1 MRSLFLRFF
10 ISFWLLIGIIVGSAA
25 VSGFLYAER
34 LQATI
39 EDFEVGESMLEA
51 SAVLASGGRRG
62 LVGWIRE
69 LPRDDGV
76 IVFIVDAEGRDIAGR
91 DVPFAMQ
98 RYFQR
103 HQARLHSDG
112 GRTEEQR
119 GHQRYRRL
127 PHLTAPDGEVLTMLV
142 TPARSRNSFLNWP
155 NAQYWLLAF
164 ALLASGLVSYALAAT
179 FSRPV
184 RKLREA
190 TLALADGDLD
200 VRIGDAL
207 GKRRDELGMLGSD
220 FDAMAEKLQRAAE
233 QQTELSRNISHELRS
248 PLARM
253 RVALELARRKSG
265 ELAELDRLETDAER
279 LDSLIGQI
287 LSYTRLESDHAA
299 SAEPVDL
306 RDLISEVIE
315 NVEFEYGNPG
325 RITVAALPEPGTV
338 VPGRRGAL
346 ISAFEN
352 VLRNA
357 MRHGAESGTVSI
369 DSTISDDEIVISIA
383 DDGQGVS
390 EDDLPK
396 LFEPFFRTRTSAET
410 DGNAGTG
417 LGLAIAR
424 RAIHL
429 HGGTIEAAN
438 GETSGLLVR
447 ISLPMNRQPA

>member
-25 VSGFLYAER
+25 ISGFLYAER

-51 SAVLASGGRRG
+51 SAILASGGREA

-76 IVFIVDAEGRDIAGR
+76 IVFIVDADGRDIAER
-91 DVPFAMQ
+91 DVPFAVQ

-103 HQARLHSDG
+103 HQARLHTD
-112 GRTEEQR
+112 RVNTDEQR
-119 GHQRYRRL
+119 GHRRYRRL
-127 PHLTAPDGEVLTMLV
+127 PHLTAPNGDELTMLV

-164 ALLASGLVSYALAAT
+164 ALLTSGLVSYALAAT

-190 TLALADGDLD
+190 TVALADGDLD

-207 GKRRDELGMLGSD
+207 GKRRDELGMLGND

-265 ELAELDRLETDAER
+265 ELEELDRLETDAER

-287 LSYTRLESDHAA
+287 LSYTRLEGDLATSEE
-299 SAEPVDL
+299 SVDL
-306 RDLISEVIE
+306 HDLLSEVIE

-325 RITVAALPEPGTV
+325 RISVSALPEPGTV
-338 VPGRRGAL
+338 VHGRRGAL

-357 MRHGAESGTVSI
+357 MRHGLQTGTVSI
-369 DSTISDDEIVISIA
+369 DTAATADNIVVAIQ
-383 DDGQGVS
+383 DDGPGVEE
-390 EDDLPK
+390 EDLAR
-396 LFEPFFRTRTSAET
+396 LFEPFFRTRTSAER
-410 DGNAGTG
+410 DDNAGTG
-417 LGLAIAR
+417 LGLAIAK
-424 RAIHL
+424 RAIQL
-429 HGGTIEAAN
+429 HEGTIEAAN
-438 GETSGLLVR
+438 AETGGLVVR
-447 ISLPMNRQPA
+447 ITLPLSR

>member
-10 ISFWLLIGIIVGSAA
+10 ISFWVLIGIIVGGAA
-25 VSGFLYAER
+25 ISGFLYAER

-51 SAVLASGGRRG
+51 SAILASGGREA
-62 LVGWIRE
+62 LVGWMRE

-76 IVFIVDAEGRDIAGR
+76 IVFIVDADGRDIAGR
-91 DVPFAMQ
+91 DVPFAVE

-103 HQARLHSDG
+103 HQARLHTDRVG
-112 GRTEEQR
+112 EVDQR
-119 GHQRYRRL
+119 SHRRYRRL
-127 PHLTAPDGEVLTMLV
+127 PHLTAPNGDVLTMLV
-142 TPARSRNSFLNWP
+142 TPARSRNSFMNWP

-164 ALLASGLVSYALAAT
+164 ALLASGFVSYALAAT

-184 RKLREA
+184 HKLRDA
-190 TLALADGDLD
+190 TVALADGNLD
-200 VRIGDAL
+200 VRVGDAL
-207 GKRRDELGMLGSD
+207 GKRRDELGMLGRD

-265 ELAELDRLETDAER
+265 ELKELDRLEMDAER

-287 LSYTRLESDHAA
+287 LSYTRLDSDL
-299 SAEPVDL
+299 STSGEPVDL
-306 RDLISEVIE
+306 HDLLSEVIE

-325 RITVAALPEPGTV
+325 RISIAALPEPGTV
-338 VPGRRGAL
+338 VHGRRGAL

-357 MRHGAESGTVSI
+357 MRHGAEAGTVSI
-369 DSTISDDEIVISIA
+369 DTTVNADNLAITIA
-383 DDGQGVS
+383 DDGAGVA
-390 EDDLPK
+390 EEDLPR
-396 LFEPFFRTRTSAET
+396 LFEPFFRTKASAES
-410 DGNAGTG
+410 GANSGTG
-417 LGLAIAR
+417 LGLAIAE
-424 RAIHL
+424 RAITL
-429 HGGTIEAAN
+429 HDGRIEAMN
-438 GETSGLLVR
+438 GESGGLVVR
-447 ISLPMNRQPA
+447 ITLPTHR

>member
-10 ISFWLLIGIIVGSAA
+10 VSFWVLIGIILGSAA
-25 VSGFLYAER
+25 VGGFLYAER

-51 SAVLASGGRRG
+51 SAILASGGRG
-62 LVGWIRE
+62 ALVGWMRE

-76 IVFIVDAEGRDIAGR
+76 IVFIVDADGRDIAGR
-91 DVPFAMQ
+91 DVPFAVQ

-103 HQARLHSDG
+103 HQARLHTDDVDS
-112 GRTEEQR
+112 EEQR
-119 GHQRYRRL
+119 GHRRYRRL
-127 PHLTAPDGEVLTMLV
+127 PHLTAPDGDVLTMLV
-142 TPARSRNSFLNWP
+142 TPARSRNAFLNWP

-190 TLALADGDLD
+190 TVALADGDLD

-207 GKRRDELGMLGSD
+207 GKRRDELGMLGND

-265 ELAELDRLETDAER
+265 EVKELDRLETDVER

-287 LSYTRLESDHAA
+287 LSYTRLESDLSA
-299 SAEPVDL
+299 SDKFVDL
-306 RDLISEVIE
+306 YDLLSEVIE
-315 NVEFEYGNPG
+315 NVEFEYGNPD
-325 RITVAALPEPGTV
+325 RIAVAALPEPGTV
-338 VPGRRGAL
+338 IHGRRGAL

-357 MRHGAESGTVSI
+357 MRHGAAAGKVSI
-369 DSTISDDEIVISIA
+369 DATVIGDSVVISIE
-383 DDGQGVS
+383 DDGAGVAK
-390 EDDLPK
+390 EDLPR
-396 LFEPFFRTRTSAET
+396 LFEPFFRTKSSAE
-410 DGNAGTG
+410 DDAGSGTG
-417 LGLAIAR
+417 LGLAIAE
-424 RAIHL
+424 RAIQL
-429 HGGTIEAAN
+429 HDGTIEALNA
-438 GETSGLLVR
+438 ESGGLIVR
-447 ISLPMNRQPA
+447 ITLPTNR